1 MESENNKEEM
11 SQKESETLDKI
22 IEKLL
27 SVKKY
32 LYIYFYPKL
41 ILNYKI

>member
-32 LYIYFYPKL
+32 LYISFYLL
-41 ILNYKI
+41 INL

>member
-1 MESENNKEEM
+1 MENENKEGL
-11 SQKESETLDKI
+11 SQKENETLDKI

-32 LYIYFYPKL
+32 LYIYL
-41 ILNYKI
+41 

>member
-1 MESENNKEEM
+1 MENEAQQSQLT
-11 SQKESETLDKI
+11 QKEMETLDKI

-32 LYIYFYPKL
+32 LYIY
-41 ILNYKI
+41 I

>member
-32 LYIYFYPKL
+32 LYISFYL
-41 ILNYKI
+41 FINL

>member
-1 MESENNKEEM
+1 MENEAQQSQLT
-11 SQKESETLDKI
+11 QKEIEQLDKI

-32 LYIYFYPKL
+32 LYIY
-41 ILNYKI
+41 I

>member
-1 MESENNKEEM
+1 MENEPQKEEL
-11 SQKESETLDKI
+11 SQKEVETLDKI

-32 LYIYFYPKL
+32 LYISFYL
-41 ILNYKI
+41 FINL

>member
-1 MESENNKEEM
+1 MENEAEQSQLT
-11 SQKESETLDKI
+11 QKEIETLDKI

-32 LYIYFYPKL
+32 LYIY
-41 ILNYKI
+41 I

>member
-1 MESENNKEEM
+1 MENEPPKEEL
-11 SQKESETLDKI
+11 SQKENETLDKI

-32 LYIYFYPKL
+32 LYI
-41 ILNYKI
+41 

>member
-1 MESENNKEEM
+1 MENEPPKEEL
-11 SQKESETLDKI
+11 SQKEKETLDKI

-32 LYIYFYPKL
+32 LYI
-41 ILNYKI
+41 

>member
-1 MESENNKEEM
+1 MENEPRKEEL
-11 SQKESETLDKI
+11 SQKEVETLDKI

-32 LYIYFYPKL
+32 LYI
-41 ILNYKI
+41 

>member
-1 MESENNKEEM
+1 MENENNKEEM
-11 SQKESETLDKI
+11 SQKEIETLDKI

-32 LYIYFYPKL
+32 LYLFLIKL
-41 ILNYKI
+41 

>member
-1 MESENNKEEM
+1 MENEAQQSQLT
-11 SQKESETLDKI
+11 QKEIETLDKI

-32 LYIYFYPKL
+32 LYIY
-41 ILNYKI
+41 I

>member
-32 LYIYFYPKL
+32 LYISFYL
-41 ILNYKI
+41 FIIL

>member
-1 MESENNKEEM
+1 MENEPPKEEL

-32 LYIYFYPKL
+32 LYI
-41 ILNYKI
+41 

>member
-1 MESENNKEEM
+1 MENEPQKEEL
-11 SQKESETLDKI
+11 SQKEVETLDKI

-32 LYIYFYPKL
+32 LYIYF
-41 ILNYKI
+41 

>member
-1 MESENNKEEM
+1 MENENNKEEM
-11 SQKESETLDKI
+11 NPKEIETLDKI

-32 LYIYFYPKL
+32 LYIFLYL
-41 ILNYKI
+41 INIKI

>member
-1 MESENNKEEM
+1 MENDDKKERL
-11 SQKESETLDKI
+11 SQKESEALDKI

-32 LYIYFYPKL
+32 LYI
-41 ILNYKI
+41 

>member
-32 LYIYFYPKL
+32 FIFLFIF
-41 ILNYKI
+41 